1 MKNESRRFK
10 TVTQI
15 LFDILVCTFSF
26 WLAWIIRLDGISTNI
41 PTSSWLAVWCLVPV
55 TLLLQNIQ
63 GVYDTVARHITYST
77 LIKILSTAITT
88 GVIFFTLNFLEIVNA
103 PRSLPFLYTIIFFTI
118 SAFARLTTQQILLTK
133 FTKNA
138 KNLYIFYSDPQSATL
153 VNYFANFSKSKFGLK
168 GLISNKRSLSG
179 KIVNGYKIT
188 HIDDLQNARDASET
202 VIFNSEVEQT
212 TEILKSVEILVE
224 KGFSVKKTGLVNQ
237 SESENERKQFEDF
250 QITEIMDRQEIPP
263 VNNLLKEAIE
273 SRRILITGAGGS
285 IGGEILQRC
294 SEHSPAKIIALD
306 HSENAIYTLNE
317 RFRRQLKIENI
328 ETVLASVADEKL
340 IENIIIK
347 NKIDT
352 IFHCAAYKHVNICE
366 KNIFAALDNN
376 AVNTLKLARLAGKN
390 KVERFT
396 LISSDKAV
404 RPTNYMGA
412 TKRLAELAVELIKS
426 EFESTKYVTVRFGN
440 VIGSSGSVIPKFQEQ
455 IMRGGPVTVT
465 DKNVIRYF
473 MSAREASELVLQA
486 SSIDPNGGTY
496 ILDMGRP
503 INIHDLAVRMIR
515 LSGAREYYG
524 TKPGGHLR
532 EIQIKFTGLGQGE
545 KLFEE
550 LLVEQHH
557 LATQHSK
564 IYKEKITPYDHEELE
579 TVTTKMLNALKRSD
593 KAKLHEILR
602 NPLVSYNKEQQIEI
616 IHNLNNK

>member
-524 TKPGGHLR
+524 SKPGVHLR

-564 IYKEKITPYDHEELE
+564 IYKEKITPYDHEELA

>member
-10 TVTQI
+10 TFAQI

-77 LIKILSTAITT
+77 LIKILSTALTT

-133 FTKNA
+133 ISKNA

-153 VNYFANFSKSKFGLK
+153 VNYFANFSNSKFGLK

-202 VIFNSEVEQT
+202 VIFDSEIEQT
-212 TEILKSVEILVE
+212 AEILKSVEILVE
-224 KGFSVKKTGLVNQ
+224 KGFSVKKTGLVSQ
-237 SESENERKQFEDF
+237 SESENERKRFEDF

-263 VNNLLKEAIE
+263 INNLLKEAIE
-273 SRRILITGAGGS
+273 SRSILITGAGGS
-285 IGGEILQRC
+285 IGSEILQRC
-294 SEHSPAKIIALD
+294 SEHSPAKLIALD
-306 HSENAIYTLNE
+306 HSENAIYRLNE
-317 RFRRQLKIENI
+317 RFKTQLKIGNI
-328 ETVLASVADEKL
+328 ETVLASVADEQI

-455 IMRGGPVTVT
+455 IMCGGPVTVT

-473 MSAREASELVLQA
+473 MSAKEASELVLQA
-486 SSIDPNGGTY
+486 SSIDPKGGTY

-503 INIHDLAVRMIR
+503 VNIHDLAVRMIR

-524 TKPGGHLR
+524 SKPGAHLR

-557 LATQHSK
+557 LATQHLK

-579 TVTTKMLNALKRSD
+579 TVTAKMLNALKRSD
-593 KAKLHEILR
+593 KDKLHEILR

-616 IHNLNNK
+616 IHNLINK